1 MSPLPTDTEPHLE
14 TSQEG
19 NGATKSATVVEGENM
34 GKMDRKEVDN
44 PCVIAQAKKTPEVE
58 PLPLKIDVPPPLPL
72 PLPPPFP
79 SYVTPSLTPPLPITP
94 PLLIASDPLSS
105 PMYLEAEG
113 EDGIVVECHEHK
125 WKKYLEGEKLKS
137 IPFL

>member
-1 MSPLPTDTEPHLE
+1 MLTMDSTFFSDSLI
-14 TSQEG
+14 
-19 NGATKSATVVEGENM
+19 VVLARNPS
-34 GKMDRKEVDN
+34 EVVPFTFN
-44 PCVIAQAKKTPEVE
+44 
-58 PLPLKIDVPPPLPL
+58 IDVPPPLPL